1 MAGRY
6 PFDVGS
12 DRYWAGVK
20 AGFHYDD
27 LMIFEG
33 CVDQGCTISYNPVT
47 IPGGVVAAEM
57 GAELGSLHFIA
68 GYGMGLAGF
77 SRPYS
82 NMVDVDVGAE
92 IVDHVFIDL
101 GFSWVDR
108 NVILE
113 GAESGLER
121 GTLNDEQLVFKLGAG
136 FAL

>member
-1 MAGRY
+1 
-6 PFDVGS
+6 
-12 DRYWAGVK
+12 
-20 AGFHYDD
+20 
-27 LMIFEG
+27 
-33 CVDQGCTISYNPVT
+33 
-47 IPGGVVAAEM
+47 M

-77 SRPYS
+77 TRPYS
-82 NMVDVDVGAE
+82 NIVDVDVGAE